1 MDYNQSSLIHKDVS
15 EFLGNKMQTE
25 VGSKGPRGTVK
36 IDKRELLDAI
46 SPKFIDWKLF
56 EDCSKEEIEET
67 IIRQAK
73 DFINGWNSGSGS
85 KFSGYKYK
93 LVDNANSGC
102 FIATATF
109 GNYNSPE
116 VIFLREWRDK
126 ILMES
131 IIGRLFIQ
139 SYYKVSPFIA
149 PIISKNNNLKKISK
163 FLLIKFIHSLP
174 GLNEFK

>member
-1 MDYNQSSLIHKDVS
+1 M
-15 EFLGNKMQTE
+15 
-25 VGSKGPRGTVK
+25 P
-36 IDKRELLDAI
+36 
-46 SPKFIDWKLF
+46 
-56 EDCSKEEIEET
+56 
-67 IIRQAK
+67 
-73 DFINGWNSGSGS
+73 
-85 KFSGYKYK
+85 
-93 LVDNANSGC
+93 
-102 FIATATF
+102 TF